1 MIHELGPKDVG
12 YVEDDLGLVIPASR
26 RSDVTLDASD
36 LGEGTWQRAIS
47 DMADVLVKC
56 NIPSGVPSWRTP

>member
-1 MIHELGPKDVG
+1 MIDELGSKDVG
-12 YVEDDLGLVIPASR
+12 YVEDDLGLVIPANR